1 MPGRELVKEGELVK
15 MSRKGTN
22 TRHFVLLSDCLL
34 YCTVGAYSSLRVSYT
49 IPLDSLQ
56 TSLQGQ
62 TSLPEVTSEEDL
74 EFSITS
80 NVRSC
85 TLRARCETG
94 NKIGFSENIMFIFL
108 GISMKEMSGLRPST
122 VQWRNTGTG
131 KRALTTVRRL

>member
-22 TRHFVLLSDCLL
+22 ARHFVLLSDCLL

-56 TSLQGQ
+56 TSLQSQ

-85 TLRARCETG
+85 TLRARCV
-94 NKIGFSENIMFIFL
+94 NIFSETFLTNVHFL
-108 GISMKEMSGLRPST
+108 GISLRGMSGWRPST
-122 VQWRNTGTG
+122 VQWRIIGTG
-131 KRALTTVRRL
+131 KRALTTARRW